1 MITKNVKTGAYTY
14 KNESIP
20 FNFYT
25 ELRAVDK
32 IKFINAVCDTLIDTN
47 YYSVI
52 RDLVFDFQIVNVFTD
67 VVVPELQDS
76 PSPISII
83 EEFLDDTNIVEIVKA
98 NVDKKLIAELEKA
111 VDENIEY
118 RTGIHKNTLED
129 ALTSLLHTVEQKI
142 NDVDTEGMME
152 MAMKLNSISDELTPE
167 RILQAYSETD
177 MFKNRIYE
185 KEQERQNHDAAIKK
199 AATKQGVI

>member
-1 MITKNVKTGAYTY
+1 MITKNVKIGAYTY

-67 VVVPELQDS
+67 VVVPELQDL

-167 RILQAYSETD
+167 RMLQAYSETD

-199 AATKQGVI
+199 AATK

>member
-32 IKFINAVCDTLIDTN
+32 IKFTNAVCDTLIDTN

-67 VVVPELQDS
+67 IVVPELQDS

-199 AATKQGVI
+199 AATK

>member
-152 MAMKLNSISDELTPE
+152 MAMKLNSISDEFTPE

-199 AATKQGVI
+199 AATK

>member
-76 PSPISII
+76 PSPINII

-167 RILQAYSETD
+167 RMLQAYSETD

-199 AATKQGVI
+199 AATK

>member
-167 RILQAYSETD
+167 RMLQAYSETD
-177 MFKNRIYE
+177 MFENRIYE

-199 AATKQGVI
+199 AATK

>member
-83 EEFLDDTNIVEIVKA
+83 EEFLDGTNIVEIVKA

-142 NDVDTEGMME
+142 NDVDTEGMIE

-167 RILQAYSETD
+167 RMLQAYSETD

-199 AATKQGVI
+199 AATK

>member
-83 EEFLDDTNIVEIVKA
+83 EEFLDGTNIVEIVKA

-167 RILQAYSETD
+167 KMLQAYSETD

-199 AATKQGVI
+199 AATK

>member
-14 KNESIP
+14 KNESVP

-167 RILQAYSETD
+167 RILQAYSGTD

-199 AATKQGVI
+199 AATK

>member
-1 MITKNVKTGAYTY
+1 MITKNVKTGVYTY

-83 EEFLDDTNIVEIVKA
+83 EEFLDGTNIVEIVKA

-167 RILQAYSETD
+167 RMLQAYSETD

-199 AATKQGVI
+199 AATK

>member
-52 RDLVFDFQIVNVFTD
+52 RDLVFDFQIINVFTD

-199 AATKQGVI
+199 AATK

>member
-14 KNESIP
+14 KNESVP

-185 KEQERQNHDAAIKK
+185 KEQKRQNHNAAIKK
-199 AATKQGVI
+199 AATK

>member
-1 MITKNVKTGAYTY
+1 MITRNVKTGAYTY

-98 NVDKKLIAELEKA
+98 NVDKKLIVELEKA

-167 RILQAYSETD
+167 RMLQAYSETD

-199 AATKQGVI
+199 AAIK

>member
-25 ELRAVDK
+25 ELRAVDN

-185 KEQERQNHDAAIKK
+185 KEQKRQNHDAAIKK
-199 AATKQGVI
+199 AATK

>member
-177 MFKNRIYE
+177 MFKSRIYE

-199 AATKQGVI
+199 AATK

>member
-52 RDLVFDFQIVNVFTD
+52 RDLVFNFQIVNVFTD

-152 MAMKLNSISDELTPE
+152 MAMKLNSISDELTPK
-167 RILQAYSETD
+167 RMLQAYSETD

-199 AATKQGVI
+199 AATK

>member
-129 ALTSLLHTVEQKI
+129 ALTSLLHTIEQKI

-167 RILQAYSETD
+167 RMLQAYSETD

-185 KEQERQNHDAAIKK
+185 KEQGRQNHDAAIKK
-199 AATKQGVI
+199 AATK

>member
-185 KEQERQNHDAAIKK
+185 KEQKRQNHNAAIKK
-199 AATKQGVI
+199 VATK

>member
-76 PSPISII
+76 PSPIGII

-199 AATKQGVI
+199 AATK

>member
-167 RILQAYSETD
+167 RMLQAYSETD

-199 AATKQGVI
+199 AATK

>member
-14 KNESIP
+14 KNESVP

-52 RDLVFDFQIVNVFTD
+52 RDLVFNFQIVNVFTD

-83 EEFLDDTNIVEIVKA
+83 EEFLDDTNIVEIVKT

-199 AATKQGVI
+199 AATK

>member
-25 ELRAVDK
+25 KLRAVDK

-76 PSPISII
+76 PSPISI
-83 EEFLDDTNIVEIVKA
+83 
-98 NVDKKLIAELEKA
+98 IAELEKA

-167 RILQAYSETD
+167 RMLQAYSETD

-185 KEQERQNHDAAIKK
+185 KEQKRQNHDAAIKK
-199 AATKQGVI
+199 AATK

>member
-152 MAMKLNSISDELTPE
+152 MAMKLNSIFDELTPE

-185 KEQERQNHDAAIKK
+185 KEQERQNHDVAIKK
-199 AATKQGVI
+199 AATK

>member
-185 KEQERQNHDAAIKK
+185 KEQERQNHNAAIKK
-199 AATKQGVI
+199 AATK

>member
-52 RDLVFDFQIVNVFTD
+52 RDLIFDFQIVNVFTD

-199 AATKQGVI
+199 AATK

>member
-1 MITKNVKTGAYTY
+1 MITKNVKTGTYTY
-14 KNESIP
+14 KNESVP

-167 RILQAYSETD
+167 RMLQAYSETD

-185 KEQERQNHDAAIKK
+185 KEKERKHTEAVIKESAQK
-199 AATKQGVI
+199 

>member
-25 ELRAVDK
+25 ELCAVDK

-167 RILQAYSETD
+167 RMLQAYSETD

-199 AATKQGVI
+199 AATK

>member
-32 IKFINAVCDTLIDTN
+32 IKFINAVLDTLIDTN

-185 KEQERQNHDAAIKK
+185 KEQKRQNHDAAIKK
-199 AATKQGVI
+199 AATK

>member
-167 RILQAYSETD
+167 RMLQAYSETD

-185 KEQERQNHDAAIKK
+185 KEQKRQNHDAAIKK
-199 AATKQGVI
+199 AATK

>member
-1 MITKNVKTGAYTY
+1 MITNNVKTGAYTY

-185 KEQERQNHDAAIKK
+185 KEQKRQNHNAAIKK
-199 AATKQGVI
+199 AATK

>member
-152 MAMKLNSISDELTPE
+152 IAMKLNSISDELTPE

-185 KEQERQNHDAAIKK
+185 KEQKRQNHNAAIKK
-199 AATKQGVI
+199 AATK

>member
-14 KNESIP
+14 KNESVP

-83 EEFLDDTNIVEIVKA
+83 EEFLEDTNIVEIVKA

-129 ALTSLLHTVEQKI
+129 ALTSLLRTVEQKI

-167 RILQAYSETD
+167 RMLQAYSETD

-199 AATKQGVI
+199 AATK

>member
-14 KNESIP
+14 KNESVP

-199 AATKQGVI
+199 AATK

>member
-25 ELRAVDK
+25 KLRAVDK

-199 AATKQGVI
+199 AATK

>member
-98 NVDKKLIAELEKA
+98 NVDKKLIAELENA

-185 KEQERQNHDAAIKK
+185 KEQKRQNHDAAIKK
-199 AATKQGVI
+199 AATK

>member
-152 MAMKLNSISDELTPE
+152 MAMKLNSISDKLTPE

-199 AATKQGVI
+199 AATK

>member
-1 MITKNVKTGAYTY
+1 M
-14 KNESIP
+14 
-20 FNFYT
+20 
-25 ELRAVDK
+25 
-32 IKFINAVCDTLIDTN
+32 IDTN

-111 VDENIEY
+111 VDVNIEY

-199 AATKQGVI
+199 AATK

>member
-67 VVVPELQDS
+67 IVVPELQDS

-199 AATKQGVI
+199 AATK

>member
-14 KNESIP
+14 KNESVP

-67 VVVPELQDS
+67 VVVPDFQDS

-98 NVDKKLIAELEKA
+98 NVDTKLIAELEKA

-152 MAMKLNSISDELTPE
+152 IAMKLNSISDELTPE
-167 RILQAYSETD
+167 RMLQAYSETD

-185 KEQERQNHDAAIKK
+185 KEKERKHTEAVIKESAK
-199 AATKQGVI
+199 K